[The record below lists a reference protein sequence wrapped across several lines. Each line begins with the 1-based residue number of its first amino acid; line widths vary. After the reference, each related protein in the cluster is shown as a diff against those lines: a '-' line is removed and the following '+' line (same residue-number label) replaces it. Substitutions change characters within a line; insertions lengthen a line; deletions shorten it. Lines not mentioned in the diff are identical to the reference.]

1 MAGKCRPAQVQKIA
15 VDSIATP
22 RISDIRVATT
32 PGKVSSAVKSSGA
45 STKVSKPVKEASSES
60 KTETEDVK
68 ENGKKAIASPKSKTE
83 PKTYLEMALL
93 ACQNLKSRKGCS
105 LSAIAKYVV
114 QEFPVKVLLAFFFLY
129 LS

>member
-1 MAGKCRPAQVQKIA
+1 M
-15 VDSIATP
+15 
-22 RISDIRVATT
+22 ATT

-60 KTETEDVK
+60 KTGTEGAK
-68 ENGKKAIASPKSKTE
+68 ENGKKAIASPNGKTE

-114 QEFPVKVLLAFFFLY
+114 QEFPVKVLYAFFFPHT
-129 LS
+129 